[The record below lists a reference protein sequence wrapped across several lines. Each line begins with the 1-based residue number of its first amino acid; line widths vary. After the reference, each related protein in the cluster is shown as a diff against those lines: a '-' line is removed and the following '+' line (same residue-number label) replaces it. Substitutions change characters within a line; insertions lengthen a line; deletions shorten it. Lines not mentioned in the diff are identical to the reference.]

1 VTSLPPPAT
10 NPSIRPARADEYE
23 SLGKLLVKAYAALPG
38 MPQPDEQPDYYAMLA
53 NVAARAA
60 KPALTVFVATNEAGA
75 LCGSVD
81 FIDDMRQ
88 YGSGGPASEVID
100 AVGIRLLAVD
110 DAFRGKGIGKALTQF
125 CIARARQLGK
135 MKVVLHTTRA
145 MQTAWTMYE
154 GLGFVRFPA
163 IDFRQGN
170 LEVFGFRLD
179 LSGVV
184 DGAKPALRS
193 P

>member
-1 VTSLPPPAT
+1 MTTPPAM
-10 NPSIRPARADEYE
+10 NLAIRPARAEEYE
-23 SLGKLLVKAYAALPG
+23 PLGKLLVKAYVALPG

-60 KPALTVFVATNEAGA
+60 KPALTVFVATGDAGT

-88 YGSGGPASEVID
+88 YGSGGPASRVTD

-110 DAFRGKGIGKALTQF
+110 DAFRGRGIGKALTQF
-125 CIARARQLGK
+125 CIARAQQLGK
-135 MKVVLHTTRA
+135 LRVVLHTTRA

-154 GLGFVRFPA
+154 GLGFVRFPE

-179 LSGVV
+179 LAAAV
-184 DGAKPALRS
+184 DGRQSAVRS

>member
-1 VTSLPPPAT
+1 MNTT
-10 NPSIRPARADEYE
+10 D
-23 SLGKLLVKAYAALPG
+23 LGRLLVKAYAALPG
-38 MPQPDEQPDYYAMLA
+38 MPQPREQPDYYAMLA

-60 KPALTVFVATNEAGA
+60 KPALTVFVATDAVGA

-88 YGSGGPASEVID
+88 YGSGGPASDVTD

-110 DAFRGKGIGKALTQF
+110 DAFRGKGMGKALTQF

-135 MKVVLHTTRA
+135 TKVVLHTTRA

-154 GLGFVRFPA
+154 GLGFVRFPE
-163 IDFRQGN
+163 IDFRQGS
-170 LEVFGFRLD
+170 LDVFGFRLD
-179 LSGVV
+179 LAGVV
-184 DGAKPALRS
+184 DTA
-193 P
+193 